1 MMIRRTPTIPRRGVA
16 MTVVLIF
23 LILLC
28 ALWCMVFSTTSSV
41 LQIESN
47 RISQQVRDQGSM
59 NALAQ
64 AIRLLEYSKPSGVNR
79 TQFTY
84 GVTIPNASGAGP
96 SSYYSVVYQ
105 AAPTA
110 QDPLRWQVQV
120 SPAASSVSPQLPL
133 PGANPQW
140 P

>member
-1 MMIRRTPTIPRRGVA
+1 

-23 LILLC
+23 LLLLC
-28 ALWCMVFSTTSSV
+28 SLWCMVFATTSSA
-41 LQIESN
+41 LRIESN
-47 RISQQVRDQGSM
+47 RTSQKARDQGAM

-64 AIRLLEYSKPSGVNR
+64 AIRLLEYSKPFGVGR

-96 SSYYSVVYQ
+96 SSYYTVVYQ
-105 AAPTA
+105 AAPTP

-120 SPAASSVSPQLPL
+120 SSVSSSVSPQLPL

>member
-1 MMIRRTPTIPRRGVA
+1 MMIRVKPAIPRRGVA

-23 LILLC
+23 LILLF
-28 ALWCMVFSTTSSV
+28 ALWSMVFYTTSSV
-41 LQIESN
+41 LRIESN
-47 RISQQVRDQGSM
+47 RYTQEVRDQGAM

-64 AIRLLEYSKPSGVNR
+64 AIRLLEYSKPSGGSR

-84 GVTIPNASGAGP
+84 GVTILNASGTGP
-96 SSYYSVVYQ
+96 SSYYTVVYQ

-110 QDPLRWQVQV
+110 QDPLRWQVQI
-120 SPAASSVSPQLPL
+120 SPAGSSVSPQLPR